1 MNRVAFFF
9 LLCCT
14 LAGSVAAAQDTLPGF
29 SAVIK
34 PGNRI
39 VISWTNNYTKISQ
52 ISIQRSTDSLRN
64 FKTIVTV
71 PDPNNPQNGFVDTK
85 APYGAIFY
93 RLFIVI
99 DKSKY
104 EFTPSQKPGRDTARL
119 MAEALKSESPRVNA
133 PVASY
138 RVSRYVYTEKYGNV
152 MIALPDAKEKKYSVS
167 FFSDDNRPLFEVK
180 DIRSASLI
188 VDKTNFVHS
197 GWFWFELFENGA
209 LKERQRF
216 FLPKDF

>member
-1 MNRVAFFF
+1 MNRVVLFL

-14 LAGSVAAAQDTLPGF
+14 LAGSAAFAQGTLPNF
-29 SAVIK
+29 STTIK

-39 VISWTNNYTKISQ
+39 VISWVNNYSKVSQ
-52 ISIQRSTDSLRN
+52 ISIQRSTDSLKN

-85 APYGAIFY
+85 APYGRIYY
-93 RLFIVI
+93 RLFII
-99 DKSKY
+99 TDKSKY
-104 EFTPSQKPGRDTARL
+104 QFTPSQKPGRDTLRI
-119 MAEALKSESPRVNA
+119 AEAANENPRPVA
-133 PVASY
+133 PVSPY
-138 RVSRYVYTEKYGNV
+138 HVSRYVYTEKYGNV
-152 MIALPDAKEKKYSVS
+152 MISLPDADEKKYSVS
-167 FFSDDNRPLFEVK
+167 FFSDDNKLLFEVK
-180 DIRSASLI
+180 DIRSTSLI

-197 GWFWFELFENGA
+197 GWFRFELFENGA